1 VGATSRGWSPKEVY
15 KMFVQPSLLS
25 AVPSGVMDTTT
36 DFAPLFVGLVV
47 VLGLSMLGLA
57 FAIGV
62 HDTRWAQRT
71 GKKDS
76 AQSAPAPQFPKA
88 A

>member
-1 VGATSRGWSPKEVY
+1 
-15 KMFVQPSLLS
+15 MFVQPSLLS

-47 VLGLSMLGLA
+47 VLGLSILGLA
-57 FAIGV
+57 FAISV

-76 AQSAPAPQFPKA
+76 AQSAPAPQFPEA

>member
-1 VGATSRGWSPKEVY
+1 MFMSP
-15 KMFVQPSLLS
+15 LLS
-25 AVPSGVMDTTT
+25 AIPSGVLDMTA
-36 DFAPLFVGLVV
+36 DFTPLFVGMVV
-47 VLGLSMLGLA
+47 MLGVCVLGLA